1 MDGGLFYLDD
11 VGDIGAIYGRYII
24 RLMWRY
30 VDDSLEIYGR
40 SWGRDGRYMR
50 FVENSYG
57 RYIRAACDLLTMYK
71 RNGRHADDE
80 WTMYGRN
87 IRNIWT
93 TYDQY
98 MGDAWTTSSPPTYRL
113 ARSRLRCGA
122 GIPTH
127 PPPGSPRDRVSD

>member
-1 MDGGLFYLDD
+1 MGNIWTTYYKVD
-11 VGDIGAIYGRYII
+11 VAICGRLLEDIWKILGAIRTIHAICGELIDEVWAISGRH
-24 RLMWRY
+24 M
-30 VDDSLEIYGR
+30 
-40 SWGRDGRYMR
+40 
-50 FVENSYG
+50 
-57 RYIRAACDLLTMYK
+57 CDPLTMYK
-71 RNGRHADDE
+71 RNGRHDADDE